1 MKYEQVWEAVD
12 KLAKINGLSPSGLA
26 KKPVWTQRPSTK
38 ANAPAPTEKKMAVVG
53 QPEQNH

>member
-26 KKPVWTQRPSTK
+26 KKAGLDARPLIK
-38 ANAPAPTEKKMAVVG
+38 ANAPAPTEKKGGRRWTA
-53 QPEQNH
+53 